1 MKLLINRADIID
13 AFVAKTGFE
22 ASDIEIE
29 MTLYP
34 LPAPLPADGRTR
46 PHLSNPDVRFAIASI
61 FDEGE
66 LSAHG
71 KANRISL
78 IKAIRTLSNGT
89 TVGEAGEFVD
99 KVLICSDGGKV
110 LIRSDG
116 GSF

>member
-22 ASDIEIE
+22 ANDIEIE
-29 MTLYP
+29 TDA
-34 LPAPLPADGRTR
+34 LPAASPNSYFPT
-46 PHLSNPDVRFAIASI
+46 LSNPDFRFAITTI

-78 IKAIRTLSNGT
+78 IKAIRALTKGT

-99 KVLICSDGGKV
+99 KVLIS
-110 LIRSDG
+110 SDG

>member
-1 MKLLINRADIID
+1 MKLIINRADIIA

-22 ASDIEIE
+22 ANDIEIE

-34 LPAPLPADGRTR
+34 LPAPDSYVRS
-46 PHLSNPDVRFAIASI
+46 LSNPDVRFAIASI

-66 LSAHG
+66 LSARG

-99 KVLICSDGGKV
+99 KVLICSNGEG
-110 LIRSDG
+110 
-116 GSF
+116 F

>member
-22 ASDIEIE
+22 ANDIEIE
-29 MTLYP
+29 TDA
-34 LPAPLPADGRTR
+34 LPENFKKLSVAPDSYVR
-46 PHLSNPDVRFAIASI
+46 PLSNPDVRFAIASI

-71 KANRISL
+71 KESRISL

-89 TVGEAGEFVD
+89 TLGEAGEFVD
-99 KVLICSDGGKV
+99 KVLIS
-110 LIRSDG
+110 SDG